1 MAFLKFRKGKK
12 RVFVLSI
19 DGVPYTFLKAQMEAG
34 RFPRLREL
42 DGGSPLSRMRSVYPT
57 ISSVAWS
64 SYMTGQNPARH
75 GIFGFVDR
83 TPGSAEVFIPTS
95 LNMTSKT
102 LWEIL
107 SQHGK
112 QVVVM
117 NVPVTYPPRQVN
129 GLLVSGFLA
138 TDLKKATYPA
148 EAAAELETMGYR
160 IDADAALARESL
172 DRFLED
178 LHLTL
183 DRRVKAMFH
192 LMEKRPWDYF
202 HVHIMGTDRINHFLW
217 GHMES
222 GDARYAPRFLEYYD
236 RIDEILGRLLDRLDD
251 EVTFILMSDHGFC
264 TVKGEVN
271 LSRYLIE
278 QGLLTYRSSPPKG
291 LADIDPGSRAYTL
304 LPGRIYINLRGR
316 EPNGGVEPGEYE
328 RVREE
333 VAENLLQFRLPESGE
348 PVIREVFKR
357 EDIYSG
363 EHLEAA
369 ADLFAIPHD
378 GYDLKADARK
388 DTLVEHSALVGMH
401 TYDDASVLIR
411 GSGAIRPDVE
421 IIDLLPTVFS
431 LMDVP
436 LPAEVD
442 GRIAIR

>member
-1 MAFLKFRKGKK
+1 MAFLKFRKEKK
-12 RVFVLSI
+12 RVFVFSI
-19 DGVPYTFLKAQMEAG
+19 DGVPYTFLKAQLEAG
-34 RFPRLREL
+34 RFPHLREL
-42 DGGSPLSRMRSVYPT
+42 DGESPLSRMRSVYPT

-64 SYMTGQNPARH
+64 SYMTGKNPAKH
-75 GIFGFVDR
+75 GIFGFIDR

-107 SQHGK
+107 SQQGK

-117 NVPVTYPPRQVN
+117 NVPVTYPPRTVN

-138 TDLKKATYPA
+138 TNLKKATYPA
-148 EAAAELETMGYR
+148 EAAAELESMGYR

-172 DRFLED
+172 DRFLDD
-178 LHLTL
+178 LHQTL
-183 DRRVKAMFH
+183 DRRVEAMFH
-192 LMEKRPWDYF
+192 LMENRPWDYF

-217 GHMES
+217 GLMER
-222 GDARYAPRFLEYYD
+222 GDPTYAPRFLEYYD
-236 RIDEILGRLLDRLDD
+236 RIDEILGRLLERLDS
-251 EVTFILMSDHGFC
+251 EVHFILMSDHGFC
-264 TVKGEVN
+264 TIKGEIN

-278 QGLLTYRSSPPKG
+278 QGLLKYRSSPPQG
-291 LADIDPGSRAYTL
+291 LSDIHPDSRAYTL
-304 LPGRIYINLRGR
+304 LPGRIYINLKGR
-316 EPNGGVEPGEYE
+316 EPQGGVEPEEYD
-328 RVREE
+328 RVRRE
-333 VAENLLQFRLPESGE
+333 VADKLLQFRLPESDE

-388 DTLVEHSALVGMH
+388 ETLVEHSALVGMH

-411 GSGAIRPDVE
+411 GSKSIRPDVE
-421 IIDLLPTVFS
+421 IIDLLPTVFH
-431 LMDVP
+431 LMGVP
-436 LPAEVD
+436 VPADVD
-442 GRIAIR
+442 GRMALE